1 MQSIFGIKEMAWVRA
16 ITLCTEETYTLA
28 LVFHVKIMSLTIIDL
43 TQNEWEVQKKSFHC
57 RMKSDNSAWSHNFYM
72 VIAQNTETLSNYLK
86 K

>member
-16 ITLCTEETYTLA
+16 IALCTEEMYTLA